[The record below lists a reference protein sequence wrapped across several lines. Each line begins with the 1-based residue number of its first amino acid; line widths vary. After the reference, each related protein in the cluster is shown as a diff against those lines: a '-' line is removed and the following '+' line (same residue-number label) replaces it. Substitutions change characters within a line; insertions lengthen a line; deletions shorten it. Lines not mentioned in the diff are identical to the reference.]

1 MDIELPNGTVI
12 KDVPEGTPK
21 SVVMEKAIKAGLA
34 TAEDFGGAVKPVSQP
49 SVSAPSSGLLMGIK
63 EPISG
68 AAQLL
73 PKGLEFI
80 TSGGGLAP
88 NPVSQY
94 FGSEA
99 ERVRAMNAAEE
110 EAYKKQR
117 QLEGGTGLDVG
128 RVAGNI
134 VSPANLVAG
143 IRAAMAGRALGA
155 GIGTQAALSGAA
167 QGAIQPVNEPTGFG
181 TEKATQIG
189 LGAIGGKIGQS
200 IASAT
205 GAVMNPLASKAEQT
219 MRELGI
225 TPTPGQTLGGVYKKA
240 EDFAQNLPL
249 VGSQIRNAREKV
261 LFDFN
266 KGVIN
271 KTLEKVGDK
280 LPENVVGRDAV
291 AYASDQVSNKYDEVL
306 AKMNF
311 DLDFKTTS
319 GILNALNKA
328 NLPSTAQREEA
339 VNVVNNIA
347 LDKFSGKTLTGQEY
361 KQIESD
367 LAKEVIKY
375 KNSASASDRNIGD
388 ALEGV
393 LNTFKTELYQQNQRY
408 TPQLRRIDSAY
419 ADLKI
424 MQKAAANT
432 GAENGVFTPKQYSLA
447 VKQSDITR
455 GKTAFAKGT
464 AKGQNISEAA
474 LSTIG
479 EDAAS
484 TLEGRLAIGS
494 LGGIAALSKPIVSV
508 PVIAGTSALYSPM
521 GIRAADVALRQ
532 RPELVRRMGQTVSEY
547 SGLLGGGVTPQA
559 LLGLRRD

>member
-1 MDIELPNGTVI
+1 MDIELPNGTI
-12 KDVPEGTPK
+12 IQGIPEGTSK
-21 SVVMEKAIKAGLA
+21 SIVMEKAIKAGLA
-34 TAEDFGGAVKPVSQP
+34 KPEDFGVQP
-49 SVSAPSSGLLMGIK
+49 KQQTNAPSSGFLMGIK

-68 AAQLL
+68 AAQML
-73 PKGLEFI
+73 PKGLEFL
-80 TSGGGLAP
+80 TSAGGLAP

-110 EAYKKQR
+110 QAYQQQR
-117 QLEGGTGLDVG
+117 ASQGETGFDIG
-128 RVAGNI
+128 RFAGNI
-134 VSPANLVAG
+134 VSPANIVAG
-143 IRAAMAGRALGA
+143 ARAAQGARALGA
-155 GIGTQAALSGAA
+155 GIGTQAAAAGAI
-167 QGAIQPVNEPTGFG
+167 QGAMQPVNEPNAFAE
-181 TEKATQIG
+181 EKAIQIG
-189 LGAIGGKIGQS
+189 TGALAGKVGEAV
-200 IASAT
+200 ASAT
-205 GAVMNPLASKAEQT
+205 GKVLNPLTSKAEQT
-219 MRELGI
+219 MRDLGI

-249 VGSQIRNAREKV
+249 IGGQIRNAREKV

-271 KTLEKVGDK
+271 KALDKVGDK
-280 LPENVVGRDAV
+280 LPENVIGRDAV
-291 AYASDQVSNKYDEVL
+291 AYASEQVSNKYDEVL

-328 NLPSTAQREEA
+328 NLPSSAQREEA

-393 LNTFKTELYQQNQRY
+393 LNTFKSELYQQNQRY

-419 ADLKI
+419 TDLKI

-455 GKTAFAKGT
+455 QKSAFAKGT
-464 AKGQNISEAA
+464 ARGQELSEAA
-474 LSTIG
+474 LKTIG
-479 EDAAS
+479 QDANS

-494 LGGIAALSKPIVSV
+494 LGGIAALSKPVVSI
-508 PVIAGTSALYSPM
+508 PAIAGTTALYSPM
-521 GIRAADVALRQ
+521 GIRAADIALRQ
-532 RPELVRRMGQTVSEY
+532 RPQAVRQFGQTISDY
-547 SGLLGGGVTPQA
+547 SGLLGGTLAPQGM
-559 LLGLRRD
+559 LNIRKD